1 MNLLAPLLLAGL
13 VGLALPLAAHLRGRR
28 EPRTIAFAGR
38 RFLAAKGEIQSQRH
52 RLRDR
57 SLLALRLLLLALVII
72 ALSRP
77 VSRRETTLA
86 VLSEAHDAILLV
98 DGSRSMGLR
107 QGDSTL
113 FAASAEAAA
122 AIANALPAGSRL
134 GLIGSDPT
142 MPIQNPSADTHAALE
157 ALKTHLHDSAPRPG
171 SWRLNDRLSAAVA
184 LSDRDDGHPRVIYAL
199 SDRTAGGLAS
209 LPTSAAEGV
218 ALLPIAIDR
227 SPSDKRE
234 VHLGITSASWQ
245 PAPEIDPR
253 ALRIRAEIR
262 SFAAP
267 DSTHHRQV
275 AVALRI
281 NGEMINQVEIE
292 VAEGSTSPVEF
303 TYTATATA
311 TATGKRV
318 PLAASVELVDG
329 GGALDDALPSD
340 DRRHLW
346 LATDERTAVTL
357 VNGDPSELRT
367 HDEVFFLAT
376 ALAEPDQDNPGK
388 GPVLH
393 NLAPDQL
400 ETQIRERGALAL
412 AEVDVLVLAN
422 TAAPSEDVASAIRER
437 VAEGMGLWLTVG
449 ERVDAKAYNQRF
461 GDLLPLLLREAVL
474 AGTAPGRNEAK
485 GVGFAAAKLDH
496 PALRGERSDLGLLGA
511 RARRIFLLDPDANRP
526 HDIALT
532 YENGAPTL
540 LTRGFG
546 RGRVALLT
554 TSVDRDWSDLPLKPG
569 FVPLAL
575 RTIAYLGDRAH
586 QSSAQTLE
594 VGDVWSSALPGPLT
608 VVTPSGHRIALAADD
623 DGVHRFTDTFE
634 LGHYRVEH
642 RDRRHPKRSSAPL
655 LFTVNVDP
663 AESDT
668 IPLEIPPPTL
678 AGDQVLAAAHVPR
691 WRPLLALAMLI
702 LLIESLLRIRSRRR
716 IRHDS
721 QDI

>member
-1 MNLLAPLLLAGL
+1 MNVLAPLLLTGL
-13 VGLALPLAAHLRGRR
+13 VGLALPLIAHLRGRR

-38 RFLAAKGEIQSQRH
+38 RFLAAKGEIQSQRQ

-77 VSRRETTLA
+77 VSRHETTLA
-86 VLSEAHDAILLV
+86 VLSEPHDAILLV

-113 FAASAEAAA
+113 FAASADAAA
-122 AIANALPAGSRL
+122 AIADALPAGSRL

-142 MPIQNPSADTHAALE
+142 LPIQSPSADTHAALQALE
-157 ALKTHLHDSAPRPG
+157 ASLEDGTPRPG
-171 SWRLNDRLSAAVA
+171 SWRLSDRLGAAIA
-184 LSDRDDGHPRVIYAL
+184 LSDRDDGHARVIYAL

-209 LPTSAAEGV
+209 LPTSSAEGV
-218 ALLPIAIDR
+218 ALLPVAIE
-227 SPSDKRE
+227 PAPGE
-234 VHLGITSASWQ
+234 QPVHLGITSASWQ

-262 SFAAP
+262 SFAAA
-267 DSTHHRQV
+267 DSTHLRQV

-281 NGEMINQVEIE
+281 SGELVSQVEIE
-292 VAEGSTSPVEF
+292 VAEGASSPVEF
-303 TYTATATA
+303 TYTATASA
-311 TATGKRV
+311 GERV
-318 PLAASVELVDG
+318 PLAASIELVDG
-329 GGALDDALPSD
+329 SVALDDPLASD
-340 DRRHLW
+340 DRYHLW

-376 ALAEPDQDNPGK
+376 ALADPEQTNPEK

-400 ETQIRERGALAL
+400 EAQVRERGALAL
-412 AEVDVLVLAN
+412 AQVDVLVLAN
-422 TAAPSEDVASAIRER
+422 AVAPSEDVASAIRER
-437 VAEGMGLWLTVG
+437 VAEGMGLWITVG
-449 ERVDAKAYNQRF
+449 ERVDAKAYNQRL

-474 AGTAPGRNEAK
+474 AGTAPGRSEAK

-511 RARRIFLLDPDANRP
+511 RARRIFLLEPDPSRP
-526 HDIALT
+526 HEIALT
-532 YENGAPTL
+532 YQSGAPTL
-540 LTRGFG
+540 LTRDFG

-554 TSVDRDWSDLPLKPG
+554 TSVDRDWSDLPLRPG

-575 RTIAYLGDRAH
+575 RTIAYLGDRAK
-586 QSSAQTLE
+586 QSSAQALE

-608 VVTPSGHRIALAADD
+608 VVTPSGRRIALAADD
-623 DGVHRFTDTFE
+623 DRVHRFTDTFE
-634 LGHYRVEH
+634 LGHYRVE
-642 RDRRHPKRSSAPL
+642 RHSRGDPENIDAPL

-668 IPLEIPPPTL
+668 LAREIPPPTL
-678 AGDQVLAAAHVPR
+678 AGDQVLAAAYRPR
-691 WRPLLALAMLI
+691 WRPLLALAALM
-702 LLIESLLRIRSRRR
+702 LLIESLLRMRSRWRAR
-716 IRHDS
+716 SVQEDS
-721 QDI
+721 

>member
-1 MNLLAPLLLAGL
+1 MSLLAPLLLVGL
-13 VGLALPLAAHLRGRR
+13 IGLALPLAAHLRGRR

-38 RFLAAKGEIQSQRH
+38 RFLAAKGEILNQRQ

-77 VSRRETTLA
+77 VSRHETTLA

-107 QGDSTL
+107 QGDTTL
-113 FAASAEAAA
+113 FAASARKAAS
-122 AIANALPAGSRL
+122 IADALPAGSRL

-142 MPIQNPSADTHAALE
+142 LPIQTPSADTHAALQ
-157 ALKTHLHDSAPRPG
+157 ALNAHLKKKTPRPG

-218 ALLPIAIDR
+218 AVLPIAIDE
-227 SPSDKRE
+227 PAPE
-234 VHLGITSASWQ
+234 TPEIHLGITSASWE

-267 DSTHHRQV
+267 KSTHHRQV

-281 NGEMINQVEIE
+281 SGELISQVEIE

-303 TYTATATA
+303 TYTYTSI
-311 TATGKRV
+311 GKRV
-318 PLAASVELVDG
+318 PLAASIELVDG
-329 GGALDDALPSD
+329 GVALDDALPSD

-376 ALAEPDQDNPGK
+376 ALAEPNRDNPGR

-400 ETQIRERGALAL
+400 ESQIRERGALAL
-412 AEVDVLVLAN
+412 AQVDVLVLAN
-422 TAAPSEDVASAIRER
+422 TAAPSEDVAAAIRER
-437 VAEGMGLWLTVG
+437 VTEGMGLWVTVG
-449 ERVDAKAYNQRF
+449 ERVDAKIYNQRL

-474 AGTAPGRNEAK
+474 AGTAPGRNEAM
-485 GVGFAAAKLDH
+485 GVGFSAAKLDH

-511 RARRIFLLDPDANRP
+511 RARRIFLLEPDASRP

-540 LTRGFG
+540 LTRDFG

-554 TSVDRDWSDLPLKPG
+554 TSVDRDWSDLPLRPG

-575 RTIAYLGDRAH
+575 RTIAYLGDRAN
-586 QSSAQTLE
+586 QSNAQALE

-608 VVTPSGHRIALAADD
+608 VVTPSGQRIALAADD
-623 DGVHRFTDTFE
+623 DGVHRFTNTFE

-642 RDRRHPKRSSAPL
+642 HDPRHPKRSSTPL

-663 AESDT
+663 SESET
-668 IPLEIPPPTL
+668 TPLEIPPPTL
-678 AGDQVLAAAHVPR
+678 VGDQVLATAHVPR
-691 WRPLLALAMLI
+691 WRPLLALAGLM
-702 LLIESLLRIRSRRR
+702 LLIESLLRMHSRWRS
-716 IRHDS
+716 RHDS
-721 QDI
+721 